1 MDMVI
6 NFPGGARV
14 DAQYGQF
21 TIKTDQSIYGG
32 GNGEAP
38 TPFSLFLASMGTC
51 AGIYVLNF
59 CKQRGLQTDNIQI
72 VQRMHRSES
81 THMIEKI
88 DLIIQVPETFPEKY
102 YNSLIRAAQLCA
114 VKKHLENPPEFDI
127 KTEVYETVG

>member
-1 MDMVI
+1 MDMMI

-72 VQRMHRSES
+72 LQRIHRSE
-81 THMIEKI
+81 TNHMIENI
-88 DLIIQVPETFPEKY
+88 DLIIQVPDSFPAKY
-102 YNSLIRAAQLCA
+102 RPSLIRSAQLCA
-114 VKKHLENPPEFDI
+114 VKKHLENPPKFTI
-127 KTEVYETVG
+127 TTEVLEPVR

>member
-1 MDMVI
+1 MDMLI

-14 DAQYGQF
+14 DAQYDQF

-59 CKQRGLQTDNIQI
+59 CKKRGLATDNIPI
-72 VQRMHRSES
+72 LQRIHNSPS
-81 THMIEKI
+81 THMSDVIYDSFWI
-88 DLIIQVPETFPEKY
+88 
-102 YNSLIRAAQLCA
+102 
-114 VKKHLENPPEFDI
+114 
-127 KTEVYETVG
+127 

>member
-1 MDMVI
+1 MDRLI
-6 NFPGGARV
+6 NFPDGARV

-59 CKQRGLQTDNIQI
+59 CKKRGLATDNIQI
-72 VQRMHRSES
+72 LQRIHNSPS

-88 DLIIQVPETFPEKY
+88 ELIIQVPKNFPEKY
-102 YNSLIRAAQLCA
+102 RPSLIRSAELCA
-114 VKKHLENPPEFDI
+114 VKKHLENPPEFEI
-127 KTEVYETVG
+127 ITEAYQTVS

>member
-1 MDMVI
+1 MDRLI
-6 NFPGGARV
+6 NFPDGARV

-59 CKQRGLQTDNIQI
+59 CKKRGLATDNIQI
-72 VQRMHRSES
+72 LQRIHNSPS

-88 DLIIQVPETFPEKY
+88 ELIIQVPKNFPEKY
-102 YNSLIRAAQLCA
+102 RPSLIRSAELCA
-114 VKKHLENPPEFDI
+114 VKKHLENPPEFEI
-127 KTEVYETVG
+127 ITEAYQPVS